1 MKFETSVIL
10 KTVAAL
16 LWAFMAGLVASSFYI
31 GDRNLLVTLVALL
44 LIAGVLVVGRHLCR
58 MRRWWSIGAL
68 CISFVLGFV
77 CSVFGIC

>member
-1 MKFETSVIL
+1 MKNETTVIL

-16 LWAFMAGLVASSFYI
+16 LWAFVAGIAASSFYI

-44 LIAGVLVVGRHLCR
+44 LIAGTVVAGRRLWRIRH
-58 MRRWWSIGAL
+58 WWSLGAL